1 MLLGA
6 LVKERG
12 VPRRGFGAGLRRG
25 RGASRGAEAQ
35 GLVRLPLGN
44 RDGEVVGSGETEPF
58 AEEADVLAPV
68 AAAADAEAEGADRGP
83 GERGRPIYF

>member
-1 MLLGA
+1 VFLGT
-6 LVKERG
+6 LVKE
-12 VPRRGFGAGLRRG
+12 

-35 GLVRLPLGN
+35 GLVRLPVGN

-58 AEEADVLAPV
+58 AEAADFPAPV
-68 AAAADAEAEGADRGP
+68 AAAADAEAVDGVEGADRGP